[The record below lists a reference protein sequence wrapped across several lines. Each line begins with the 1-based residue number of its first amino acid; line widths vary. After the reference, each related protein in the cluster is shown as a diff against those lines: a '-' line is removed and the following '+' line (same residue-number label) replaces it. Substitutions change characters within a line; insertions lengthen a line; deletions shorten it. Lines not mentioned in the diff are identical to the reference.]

1 MHNKTALLALLAICT
16 VSASASGDFV
26 KLDFTKKNVPVDESY
41 NRRRE
46 VGIPL
51 LNGGGPGNTVQQY
64 WVNVTVGTPPQ
75 SLALQLD
82 TGSSDMWILS
92 NQAQTCVQGRCFNG
106 VFDPSKSSTY
116 QVIAN
121 DFNASYYEPGD
132 WDAGNYISEVMGIG
146 NANITN
152 MTMGYVDQAS
162 VDFVGLLGISFSSQE
177 FICYMVRIPHNLC

>member
-1 MHNKTALLALLAICT
+1 MFFKTTLAAFLAIST
-16 VSASASGDFV
+16 VLASGSPDFV
-26 KLDFTKKNVPVDESY
+26 KLDFEKKNVPMEEGY

-46 VGIPL
+46 VGLPV
-51 LNGGGPGNTVQQY
+51 LNGGGPGNSVQQY

-92 NQAQTCVQGRCFNG
+92 NKAQTCQQGQCLNG

-116 QVIAN
+116 QFIAD

-132 WDAGNYISEVMGIG
+132 WDAGNYITEVVGIG
-146 NANITN
+146 NVSFPCVVRSSRATQ
-152 MTMGYVDQAS
+152 V
-162 VDFVGLLGISFSSQE
+162 LGEVTTLQI
-177 FICYMVRIPHNLC
+177 

>member
-1 MHNKTALLALLAICT
+1 MFSKTALVALLFTST
-16 VSASASGDFV
+16 VLASASSDFV
-26 KLDFTKKNVPVDESY
+26 KLDFEKKNVPMEEGY

-46 VGIPL
+46 VGLPV
-51 LNGGGPGNTVQQY
+51 LNGGGPGNSVQQY

-92 NQAQTCVQGRCFNG
+92 NKAQTCQEGQCLNG

-116 QVIAN
+116 QFIAD

-132 WDAGNYISEVMGIG
+132 WDAGNYITEVVGIG
-146 NANITN
+146 N
-152 MTMGYVDQAS
+152 V
-162 VDFVGLLGISFSSQE
+162 SFP
-177 FICYMVRIPHNLC
+177 VL